1 MTDLLIRVF
10 LGSDFDEK
18 DPHAR
23 TRAGFLASIVCIV
36 CNVALCAAKAA
47 LGFLFGSISIVAD
60 AVNNLSDA
68 SSNILSLAG
77 FKLASKPADAHHP
90 YGHGRYE
97 YVAGLGVAIIVLAL
111 GMDLVKESY
120 DKLVDPDPTKFSPLL
135 VAILVGSMLVKL
147 WMLVF
152 NRKLG
157 RRIDSEPL
165 LAAAADSRNDVITT
179 GIILACAVVQH
190 VTGLDVDAWAGMGMG
205 AFITISGA
213 RLVRTTISPLL
224 GRAPEPEYVEEVRQ
238 RILSY
243 PGILDTHDLAV
254 HDYGPNRGF
263 VTAHVEMD
271 GYADAFAN
279 HRIIDTIERD
289 FKREHGMELT
299 LHYDPVDT
307 RESPGNPRFWLW
319 DRLREIDPSITVHDL
334 RIEGSYVTFCVVVPD
349 VCTVS
354 DEEVLDRAISIAHDR
369 WPEQPCTVEL
379 DHGFLH
385 RLQPGRE

>member
-1 MTDLLIRVF
+1 MTNLLIRTF
-10 LGSDFDEK
+10 LGSDFDPK
-18 DPHAR
+18 AVHDR

-36 CNVALCAAKAA
+36 CNIALCAAKA
-47 LGFLFGSISIVAD
+47 LIGFLCGSISLVAD

-77 FKLASKPADAHHP
+77 FKLATKPADAHHP

-97 YVAGLGVAIIVLAL
+97 YIAGLGVAVIVLAL
-111 GMDLVKESY
+111 GMDLIKESY
-120 DKLVDPDPTKFSPLL
+120 DKFVDPDPTYFTPAL
-135 VAILVGSMLVKL
+135 VAILVGSTVVKL
-147 WMLVF
+147 WMFAF

-157 RRIDSEPL
+157 RLIDSEPL
-165 LAAAADSRNDVITT
+165 LAAAQDSRNDVITT
-179 GIILACAVVQH
+179 VIILICAIIQH
-190 VTGLDVDAWAGMGMG
+190 VTGLDLDIWTGMAMG
-205 AFITISGA
+205 VFITVTGA
-213 RLVRTTISPLL
+213 KLVRSAISPLL
-224 GRAPEPEYVEEVRQ
+224 GRAPDPEYVESVRQ

-243 PGILDTHDLAV
+243 PGILDTHDLTV
-254 HDYGPNRGF
+254 HDYGPGRGF

-271 GYADAFAN
+271 GFEDAFVN
-279 HRIIDTIERD
+279 HRTIDTIERD

-319 DRLREIDPSITVHDL
+319 EQLCEIDPGLTVHDL
-334 RIEGSYVTFCVVVPD
+334 RIEGSYVTFCLVKPES
-349 VCTVS
+349 CSVS
-354 DEEVLDRAISIAHDR
+354 DEELIDRALEIAHQR

-385 RLQPGRE
+385 RIQPERK

>member
-18 DPHAR
+18 DPHQR

-36 CNVALCAAKAA
+36 CNVALCAAKAM

-120 DKLVDPDPTKFSPLL
+120 DKLMDPDPTKFSPLL

-147 WMLVF
+147 WMLAF

-179 GIILACAVVQH
+179 GIILACALVQH
-190 VTGLDVDAWAGMGMG
+190 ATGLDVDAWAGMAMG
-205 AFITISGA
+205 AFITVTGA

-224 GRAPEPEYVEEVRQ
+224 GRAPEPEYVEAVRQ

-254 HDYGPNRGF
+254 HDYGPGRGF
-263 VTAHVEMD
+263 VTAHVEMN

-319 DRLREIDPSITVHDL
+319 DRLAEIDPGLTVHDL
-334 RIEGSYVTFCVVVPD
+334 RIEGSYVTFCVVKPD
-349 VCTVS
+349 SCTVS
-354 DEEVLDRAISIAHDR
+354 DEELLERAIAIAHDR